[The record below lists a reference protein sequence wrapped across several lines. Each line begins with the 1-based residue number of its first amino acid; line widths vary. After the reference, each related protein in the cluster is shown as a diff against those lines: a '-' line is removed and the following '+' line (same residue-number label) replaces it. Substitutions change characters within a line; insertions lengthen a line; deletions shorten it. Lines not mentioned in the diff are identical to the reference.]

1 MLYSDKELNKV
12 EEILERE
19 ESSRLISLLDGIIG
33 DEDLPNASDLLEF
46 GISQYRKKLM
56 YIVKVRIYTDG
67 NFHMGYG
74 IEVETN
80 DGSLDIPY
88 FYKVSSVGAPID
100 IVLKL
105 GELSEIG
112 YRLHGTKS
120 EIKDIFL
127 G

>member
-56 YIVKVRIYTDG
+56 YIVKVRIHTDG

-105 GELSEIG
+105 GELSEMG

-120 EIKDIFL
+120 EIKDVFL